1 MASSKTLI
9 RSGALLMTRFI
20 YKNTSPFLSR
30 SSDILAAPPRI
41 PPSPPPLLFPRYQN
55 DADSIRKLSSDGFLY
70 PSGLPSLPF
79 FLPEGDDSSS
89 SEPLQLFPKRTYQP
103 SNIKRKRTHG
113 FFARKATKGGRRVI
127 ARRIAKGRS
136 RITA

>member
-9 RSGALLMTRFI
+9 QSGVFLMKRFI
-20 YKNTSPFLSR
+20 YTNPSPFLSR
-30 SSDILAAPPRI
+30 TTEIVAAPPRI
-41 PPSPPPLLFPRYQN
+41 LPSPPPLQFPRYQD

-70 PSGLPSLPF
+70 PSGIPSLPF

-113 FFARKATKGGRRVI
+113 FFARKATTGGRRVI